1 MSQKAPSRLRLL
13 NNIVE
18 ALAGETDHAAG
29 MAAVLRLV
37 REHFGASRAFVMVI
51 SGQSAAPYS
60 SQESCAEG
68 VLPILP
74 EALSLSNRAHWT
86 ALAERGS
93 SFSLSVKT
101 ADQADGLFLE
111 DLGLSALLAA
121 PLSAAGRTM
130 GLLGLSDPAE
140 HAEDTELIATIGF
153 IVESAYQKHQA
164 MAEQRALGAR

>member
-93 SFSLSVKT
+93 SF
-101 ADQADGLFLE
+101 LF
-111 DLGLSALLAA
+111 
-121 PLSAAGRTM
+121 RVVT
-130 GLLGLSDPAE
+130 
-140 HAEDTELIATIGF
+140 
-153 IVESAYQKHQA
+153 
-164 MAEQRALGAR
+164 